1 MFKRLLGLD
10 RKAVGALAL
19 SFGPEAA
26 WTARGY
32 AAFSREG
39 YARNPVAHRCVRL
52 IAEAAAAC
60 PLAVAGEGAGPK
72 AARSLLAQPNPDA
85 AGASFMETVYGQLQ
99 VAGDAYIELSGA
111 EEGAP
116 ALYTLRP
123 DRVRVLPGPKG
134 WPEGW
139 EYRTAHGRRSF
150 TRDRASGRSPIL
162 HLQLF
167 NPVDDHYG
175 LSPFEAAAKAVDV
188 HNAGAAW
195 AKALLDNAARPSGA
209 LVVKG
214 QDGAG
219 GRLTESQYER
229 LRNELEAMHAGP
241 GNAGRPLLLEGGLDW
256 KPMGHSPAEMDFI
269 DARRE
274 AAREIALAFGVPPM
288 LLGLPGDNTYSN
300 YKEANLAFYRQ
311 TILPLARKT
320 AAAFDAWLKPWLG
333 EQIVITLDEDALPA
347 LSDERNARWRRIGEA
362 DFLNDDEKRR
372 MLGVDGGAR

>member
-1 MFKRLLGLD
+1 
-10 RKAVGALAL
+10 L
-19 SFGPEAA
+19 SFGPEPA
-26 WTARGY
+26 WSARGY
-32 AAFSREG
+32 QAFSREG

-52 IAEAAAAC
+52 ISDSAAAC
-60 PLAVAGEGAGPK
+60 PFAVAGEGAGPD
-72 AARSLLAQPNPDA
+72 AARALLARPNLDA
-85 AGASFMETVYGQLQ
+85 SGAEFFETLYGQLQ
-99 VAGDAYIELSGA
+99 VGGDAYVELAGV
-111 EEGAP
+111 EEGA
-116 ALYTLRP
+116 ATLYALRP

-139 EYRTAHGRRSF
+139 EYRTAQGRRSF

-167 NPVDDHYG
+167 NPADDLYG
-175 LSPFEAAAKAVDV
+175 LSPFEAAARSVDV

-209 LVVKG
+209 LVVRG
-214 QDGAG
+214 ADGG
-219 GRLTESQYER
+219 TGRLSETQYER
-229 LRNELEAMHAGP
+229 LREELESLHSGP

-311 TILPLARKT
+311 TVLPLARKT
-320 AAAFDAWLKPWLG
+320 AGALQAWLQPWLG
-333 EQIVITLDEDALPA
+333 DEISITLDEDTLPA
-347 LSDERNARWRRIGEA
+347 LAEERSARWHRIGEA

-372 MLGVDGGAR
+372 MLGVERP